1 MFTPLTLVV
10 AFGLFAIALWGLG
23 LAVVGSPPNRP
34 FILAILIAEAEL
46 LVHAAIAGA
55 AIIGGHRPDRMGEY
69 LGYLLTSVMLLFLGF
84 VVVVFVLQLTRAGST
99 RWDSATMGAV
109 ALAVGVAVLRL
120 LGLW

>member
-1 MFTPLTLVV
+1 VFTPLTLVV

-69 LGYLLTSVMLLFLGF
+69 LGYLLTSVMLLP
-84 VVVVFVLQLTRAGST
+84 FVLQLTRAGST